1 MGRGLFLA
9 MAMAFAVPAT
19 IVVAASEKLGPGRG
33 QEGDHTVD
41 LVWRKGIL
49 VIFPISLD
57 RKIEI
62 HRRAENWV
70 GPVTRQTF
78 VRPSHPPLDICK
90 HYKARERKLH
100 SPCRSHKQTF
110 ILCGYTIF

>member
-1 MGRGLFLA
+1 LILYSEPDYFDRWDEGYSLPWLWL
-9 MAMAFAVPAT
+9 AVPAT

-62 HRRAENWV
+62 HRRA
-70 GPVTRQTF
+70 
-78 VRPSHPPLDICK
+78 
-90 HYKARERKLH
+90 
-100 SPCRSHKQTF
+100 
-110 ILCGYTIF
+110 